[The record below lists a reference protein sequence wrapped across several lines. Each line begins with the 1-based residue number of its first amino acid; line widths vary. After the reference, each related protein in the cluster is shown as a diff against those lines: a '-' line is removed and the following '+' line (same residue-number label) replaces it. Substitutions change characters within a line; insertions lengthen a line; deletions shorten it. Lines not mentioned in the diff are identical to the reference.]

1 MSKKDLENFLEK
13 VSQLNKL
20 VESLEEVPGRKD
32 LLSACKNHDEVVI
45 LTKSWGYEIGRR
57 WGESE

>member
-20 VESLEEVPGRKD
+20 VESLEEVSGRKD
-32 LLSACKNHDEVVI
+32 LLSACNNHDEVVI

-57 WGESE
+57 WGETE

>member
-1 MSKKDLENFLEK
+1 MSKNDLENFLEK

-20 VESLEEVPGRKD
+20 VESLEEVPGRKE
-32 LLSACKNHDEVVI
+32 LLSACNNHDEVVS